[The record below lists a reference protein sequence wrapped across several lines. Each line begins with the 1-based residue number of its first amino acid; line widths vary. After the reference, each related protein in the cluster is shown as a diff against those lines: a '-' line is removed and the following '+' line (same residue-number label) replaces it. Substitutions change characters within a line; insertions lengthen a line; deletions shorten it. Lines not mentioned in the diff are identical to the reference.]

1 MTAGR
6 GKTKFEMLF
15 EFVATADV
23 SPYLCIEEALRF
35 RRETCGGEEN
45 IMSYCESIS
54 NEAGR
59 QMAEIFG
66 TDVMQNSE
74 KTLTRCAMTN
84 VRLSLSIGNG
94 PCEIPEKDSIPV
106 AIWMTEILARE
117 HDVYLPTFV
126 HAGTFWTRLSGQIY
140 LEIEDFVRG
149 AEILKSVCIGAENGE
164 YLQGG
169 KSNNSEWRDGG
180 DKAAVTV
187 LVDRSRLE

>member
-6 GKTKFEMLF
+6 GTTKFETLF

-35 RRETCGGEEN
+35 RRETCGGEEK
-45 IMSYCESIS
+45 ITSYCENIS

-59 QMAEIFG
+59 RMAEIFG

-74 KTLTRCAMTN
+74 TTLTRCAMTN
-84 VRLSLSIGNG
+84 VRLPLSIGNG
-94 PCEIPEKDSIPV
+94 PCEIPEKNTTPV

-126 HAGTFWTRLSGQIY
+126 HACAFWTRLSGQIY

-149 AEILKSVCIGAENGE
+149 AEILKSLCMRAKQGE
-164 YLQGG
+164 YLQGAMIANDETEAI
-169 KSNNSEWRDGG
+169 KQR
-180 DKAAVTV
+180 
-187 LVDRSRLE
+187 